1 MVYCNI
7 YYVYVLVV
15 PQSMK
20 DNKENLR
27 SNKGEW
33 IGVSVAIGA
42 AVFVITNEP
51 VWIALGV
58 AIGAAFEW
66 VKRKK

>member
-1 MVYCNI
+1 VVYCNI

-20 DNKENLR
+20 DNKENSR

-33 IGVSVAIGA
+33 IGIGVAFGA
-42 AVFVITNEP
+42 VVFVLTNEP
-51 VWIALGV
+51 LWIAAGV
-58 AIGAAFEW
+58 VIGAAFDW
-66 VKRKK
+66 QKLKN